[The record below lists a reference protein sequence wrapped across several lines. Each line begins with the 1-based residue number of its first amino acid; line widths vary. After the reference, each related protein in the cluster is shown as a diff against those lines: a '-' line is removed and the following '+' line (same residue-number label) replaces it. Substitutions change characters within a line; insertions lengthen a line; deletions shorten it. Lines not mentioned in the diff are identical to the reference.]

1 MFFMIFNIQGKWLI
15 GVLCNILVV
24 MSCQHDI
31 QQNKRLLDNTVD
43 NRSVSVQTQLF
54 PFPEI
59 PATLTEPEARKAWL
73 LTHYWEQFDFA
84 DTTLVNN
91 RDVTEQGFV
100 NFIALLADGTT
111 PEELTRESLENWC
124 AGFVGK
130 EHARQVLTQTAD
142 DYLFNPN
149 SPFYNE
155 ALYGLYL
162 ETMLGVL
169 PQTDAMRSAYR
180 FKLKLVRR
188 NNVGDKATDF
198 TYYQPDGMRRTLAT
212 TSVKNDRLLLMFYDP
227 ECESCHE
234 VLLQMAADTA
244 LAEAVRTGK
253 LSVLAVYTE
262 GNDEAWRKA
271 LPDMP
276 EGWMVGTDREAV
288 KGGALYDLKA
298 MPSLYLLDGKKTV
311 LLKDAAY
318 EKIRATLAL

>member
-1 MFFMIFNIQGKWLI
+1 MNRYGLLI
-15 GVLCNILVV
+15 GLILLLASCRAKPGTAETKERSYTDSSVV
-24 MSCQHDI
+24 
-31 QQNKRLLDNTVD
+31 QQR
-43 NRSVSVQTQLF
+43 VQF

-73 LTHYWEQFDFA
+73 LIHYWEQFDFA

-91 RDVTEQGFV
+91 RDVTEQGC
-100 NFIALLADGTT
+100 
-111 PEELTRESLENWC
+111 S
-124 AGFVGK
+124 GFVGQ

-142 DYLFNPN
+142 SYLFNSN

-155 ALYGLYL
+155 GLYGMYL
-162 ETMLGVL
+162 EALLGKL

-180 FKLKLVRR
+180 FKLELVKR

-198 TYYQPDGMRRTLAT
+198 TYYQPDGTRRTLAT

-276 EGWMVGTDREAV
+276 EGWTVGTDREAV
-288 KGGALYDLKA
+288 KTGALYDLKA
-298 MPSLYLLDGKKTV
+298 MPSLYLLDGSKTV

-318 EKIRATLAL
+318 EKIRTTLAF

>member
-1 MFFMIFNIQGKWLI
+1 MGRYGLLI
-15 GVLCNILVV
+15 GLLLLLG
-24 MSCQHDI
+24 SCHT
-31 QQNKRLLDNTVD
+31 KPGMTGK
-43 NRSVSVQTQLF
+43 SEPVQSDSIAVKVQDKF
-54 PFPEI
+54 PFPAI
-59 PATLTEPEARKAWL
+59 PELLTSPGERRDYL

-111 PEELTRESLENWC
+111 PEELTRESLANWC

-142 DYLFNPN
+142 SYLFNPN

-155 ALYGLYL
+155 GLYGLYL

-169 PQTDAMRSAYR
+169 PQTDAVRSSYQ
-180 FKLKLVRR
+180 FKLELVRR
-188 NNVGDKATDF
+188 NNPGDRATDF
-198 TYYQPDGMRRTLAT
+198 TYYLPDGTRRTLAAT
-212 TSVKNDRLLLMFYDP
+212 PTKNDRLLLMFYDP

-244 LAEAVRTGK
+244 LAEAVRAGK

-262 GNDEAWRKA
+262 GNEEAWRKA

-276 EGWMVGTDREAV
+276 GGWTVGTDREAV
-288 KGGALYDLKA
+288 KTGALYDLKA
-298 MPSLYLLDGKKTV
+298 MPSLYLLDGSKTV

-318 EKIRATLAL
+318 EKIRTTLAF

>member
-1 MFFMIFNIQGKWLI
+1 MRHFFLGILLM
-15 GVLCNILVV
+15 VLCQISCRGNKQHNSDEKSFSQKQIEQKG
-24 MSCQHDI
+24 MSQ
-31 QQNKRLLDNTVD
+31 
-43 NRSVSVQTQLF
+43 SSF

-59 PATLTEPEARKAWL
+59 PATLTEPEARKSWL
-73 LTHYWEQFDFA
+73 LIHYWEQFDFA

-100 NFIALLADGTT
+100 NFIALLTDGTT

-142 DYLFNPN
+142 SYLFNPN

-155 ALYGLYL
+155 ALYGMYL
-162 ETMLGVL
+162 EALLGKL
-169 PQTDAMRSAYR
+169 PQTDAMRSTYR
-180 FKLKLVRR
+180 FKLELIRR
-188 NNVGDKATDF
+188 NNVGEKATDF
-198 TYYQPDGMRRTLAT
+198 VYYLSDGTRHTLAAT
-212 TSVKNDRLLLMFYDP
+212 PVKSNRLLLMFYDP

-244 LAEAVRTGK
+244 LAEAVRAGK

-262 GNDEAWRKA
+262 SNDEAWRKA

-276 EGWMVGTDREAV
+276 GGWTVGNDREAV
-288 KGGALYDLKA
+288 KTGALYDLKA
-298 MPSLYLLDGKKTV
+298 MPSLYLLDGQKTV

-318 EKIRATLAL
+318 EKIRTTLAL

>member
-1 MFFMIFNIQGKWLI
+1 MNRYELLI
-15 GVLCNILVV
+15 GLILLLASCRAKPGTAEAKERTRTDSTVV
-24 MSCQHDI
+24 
-31 QQNKRLLDNTVD
+31 QQ
-43 NRSVSVQTQLF
+43 QAQF

-59 PATLTEPEARKAWL
+59 PAALTEPEARKSYL

-84 DTTLVNN
+84 DTTLMNN

-111 PEELTRESLENWC
+111 PEELTRESLANWC

-155 ALYGLYL
+155 GLYGMYL
-162 ETMLGVL
+162 EALLGKL
-169 PQTDAMRSAYR
+169 PKTDARRSTYSFR
-180 FKLKLVRR
+180 LELVRR
-188 NNVGDKATDF
+188 NNVGNRATDF
-198 TYYQPDGMRRTLAT
+198 TYYLPDGTKHTLIAT
-212 TSVKNDRLLLMFYDP
+212 PVKNDRLLLVFYDP

-244 LAEAVRTGK
+244 LAEAVRAGK

-262 GNDEAWRKA
+262 GNEEAWRKA

-276 EGWMVGTDREAV
+276 EGWTVGTDREAV
-288 KGGALYDLKA
+288 KTGALYDLKA

-318 EKIRATLAL
+318 EKIRAALQER

>member
-1 MFFMIFNIQGKWLI
+1 MNRYGLLI
-15 GVLCNILVV
+15 GLLLLLASCRAKPGTAEAREPEPTDVV
-24 MSCQHDI
+24 QS
-31 QQNKRLLDNTVD
+31 
-43 NRSVSVQTQLF
+43 QTQFSF
-54 PFPEI
+54 PPI
-59 PATLTEPEARKAWL
+59 PATLTEPEARKSYL
-73 LTHYWEQFDFA
+73 LIHYWEQFDFA
-84 DTTLVNN
+84 DTMLVNN

-155 ALYGLYL
+155 GLYGMYL
-162 ETMLGVL
+162 EALLGKL

-180 FKLKLVRR
+180 FKLELVRR

-198 TYYQPDGMRRTLAT
+198 TYYQPDGTRCTLAT
-212 TSVKNDRLLLMFYDP
+212 TPVKNDRLLLMFYDP

-244 LAEAVRTGK
+244 LAEAVRAGK

-276 EGWMVGTDREAV
+276 KGWTVGTDRGPEGDAV
-288 KGGALYDLKA
+288 ALPAGRKENGAAERRGLRKNTCGAGILKT
-298 MPSLYLLDGKKTV
+298 GT
-311 LLKDAAY
+311 
-318 EKIRATLAL
+318 

>member
-1 MFFMIFNIQGKWLI
+1 M
-15 GVLCNILVV
+15 
-24 MSCQHDI
+24 
-31 QQNKRLLDNTVD
+31 
-43 NRSVSVQTQLF
+43 
-54 PFPEI
+54 
-59 PATLTEPEARKAWL
+59 
-73 LTHYWEQFDFA
+73 
-84 DTTLVNN
+84 
-91 RDVTEQGFV
+91 
-100 NFIALLADGTT
+100 
-111 PEELTRESLENWC
+111 RESLENWC
-124 AGFVGK
+124 MAFVGQ
-130 EHARQVLTQTAD
+130 EHARKVLTQTAD

-155 ALYGLYL
+155 GLYGMYL
-162 ETMLGVL
+162 EALLGKL

-180 FKLKLVRR
+180 FKLELVRR

-198 TYYQPDGMRRTLAT
+198 TYYQPDGTRRTLAT
-212 TSVKNDRLLLMFYDP
+212 TPVKNDRLLLMFYDP

-244 LAEAVRTGK
+244 LAEAVRAGK

-262 GNDEAWRKA
+262 GNDAAWRKA

-288 KGGALYDLKA
+288 KTGALYDLKA

-318 EKIRATLAL
+318 EKIRAALQER

>member
-1 MFFMIFNIQGKWLI
+1 MFSYLKI
-15 GVLCNILVV
+15 GLLGAVL
-24 MSCQHDI
+24 MSCKHSAAPID
-31 QQNKRLLDNTVD
+31 
-43 NRSVSVQTQLF
+43 VSPDQAEEAPIVVEQSADSF
-54 PFPEI
+54 PFPVI
-59 PATLTEPEARKAWL
+59 PEVLTSPEDRKSYL
-73 LTHYWEQFDFA
+73 LIHYWDQFDFA

-130 EHARQVLTQTAD
+130 
-142 DYLFNPN
+142 

-155 ALYGLYL
+155 ALYGMYL
-162 ETMLGVL
+162 EALLSKL

-180 FKLKLVRR
+180 FKLELVRR

-198 TYYQPDGMRRTLAT
+198 VYYLSDGSRHTLAAT
-212 TSVKNDRLLLMFYDP
+212 PVKSNRLLLMFYDP

-288 KGGALYDLKA
+288 KDGALYDLKA

>member
-1 MFFMIFNIQGKWLI
+1 MNRYGLLI
-15 GVLCNILVV
+15 GLILLLASCRAKPGKAEARELEPTDSTVV
-24 MSCQHDI
+24 QV
-31 QQNKRLLDNTVD
+31 RV
-43 NRSVSVQTQLF
+43 F

-59 PATLTEPEARKAWL
+59 PATLTEPEARKSYL

-84 DTTLVNN
+84 DTTLMNN

-111 PEELTRESLENWC
+111 PEELTRESLANWC

-155 ALYGLYL
+155 NLYGLYL
-162 ETMLGVL
+162 ETLLGML
-169 PQTDAMRSAYR
+169 PQTDAMRSSYQ
-180 FKLKLVRR
+180 FKLKLVKR
-188 NNVGDKATDF
+188 NNPGNRATDF
-198 TYYQPDGMRRTLAT
+198 TYYLPNGTRRTLAAT
-212 TSVKNDRLLLMFYDP
+212 QVKGDRLLLMFYDP

-276 EGWMVGTDREAV
+276 KGWTVGTDHEAV
-288 KGGALYDLKA
+288 KTEALYDLKA
-298 MPSLYLLDGKKTV
+298 MPSLYLLDGQKTV

>member
-1 MFFMIFNIQGKWLI
+1 MGRYGLLI
-15 GVLCNILVV
+15 GLLLLLG
-24 MSCQHDI
+24 SCHT
-31 QQNKRLLDNTVD
+31 KPGMTGK
-43 NRSVSVQTQLF
+43 SEPVQTDSIAVKVQDKF
-54 PFPEI
+54 PFPAI
-59 PATLTEPEARKAWL
+59 PELLTSPGERRDYL
-73 LTHYWEQFDFA
+73 LTHYWDQFDFT

-142 DYLFNPN
+142 SYLFNPN

-155 ALYGLYL
+155 ALYGMYL
-162 ETMLGVL
+162 EALLGKL
-169 PQTDAMRSAYR
+169 PQTDAMRSTYR
-180 FKLKLVRR
+180 FKLELIRR
-188 NNVGDKATDF
+188 NNVGEKATDF
-198 TYYQPDGMRRTLAT
+198 VYYLSDGSRHTLAAT
-212 TSVKNDRLLLMFYDP
+212 PVKNDRLLLMFYDP

-244 LAEAVRTGK
+244 LAEAVRAGK

-262 GNDEAWRKA
+262 GNEEAWRKA

-276 EGWMVGTDREAV
+276 GGWTVGNDRKAV
-288 KGGALYDLKA
+288 KTGALYDLKA

>member
-1 MFFMIFNIQGKWLI
+1 MNRYGLLI
-15 GVLCNILVV
+15 GLILLLA
-24 MSCQHDI
+24 SCRAKPGTAEAMESAPTDSTVI
-31 QQNKRLLDNTVD
+31 QARV
-43 NRSVSVQTQLF
+43 F

-73 LTHYWEQFDFA
+73 LTHYWDKFSFA

-100 NFIALLADGTT
+100 NFIALLLDGTT
-111 PEELTRESLENWC
+111 SEELARESLKNWC
-124 AGFVGK
+124 KGFVGK
-130 EHARQVLTQTAD
+130 DHARRVLTKTAD

-155 ALYGLYL
+155 GLYGLYL

-169 PQTDAMRSAYR
+169 PQTDAVRSSYQ
-180 FKLKLVRR
+180 FKLELVRR
-188 NNVGDKATDF
+188 NNPGDRATDF
-198 TYYQPDGMRRTLAT
+198 TYYLPDGTRCTLAT
-212 TSVKNDRLLLMFYDP
+212 TPVKNNRLLLVFYDP

-234 VLLQMAADTA
+234 ILGQMAADTA
-244 LAEAVRTGK
+244 LTEAVQTGK

-276 EGWMVGTDREAV
+276 KGWTVGTDHEAV
-288 KGGALYDLKA
+288 KTGALYDLKA
-298 MPSLYLLDGKKTV
+298 MPSLYLLDGQKTV

>member
-1 MFFMIFNIQGKWLI
+1 MCGAMRQLGCVFIGLLLLSFQVSACRSKTSPVTQDTVSIQE
-15 GVLCNILVV
+15 
-24 MSCQHDI
+24 
-31 QQNKRLLDNTVD
+31 
-43 NRSVSVQTQLF
+43 QTQF

-59 PATLTEPEARKAWL
+59 PATLTEPEARKAYL
-73 LTHYWEQFDFA
+73 LAHYWEQFDFA

-111 PEELTRESLENWC
+111 SEELTRESLENWC

-130 EHARQVLTQTAD
+130 DQARRILTKTAD
-142 DYLFNPN
+142 DYLYNPN

-162 ETMLGVL
+162 EALLGKL

-180 FKLKLVRR
+180 FKLELVRR
-188 NNVGDKATDF
+188 NNVGDRATDF
-198 TYYQPDGMRRTLAT
+198 VYYLPDGTRRTLAA
-212 TSVKNDRLLLMFYDP
+212 TSVKNDRLLLVFYDP

-234 VLLQMAADTA
+234 VLMQMAADRA
-244 LAEAVRTGK
+244 LAEAVKAGK

-262 GNDEAWRKA
+262 GNDGTWRKA

-276 EGWMVGTDREAV
+276 EGWTVGTDREAV
-288 KGGALYDLKA
+288 KQGALYDLKA
-298 MPSLYLLDGKKTV
+298 MPSLYLLDGQKRV
-311 LLKDAAY
+311 VLKDAAY
-318 EKIRATLAL
+318 EKIRTILDF

>member
-1 MFFMIFNIQGKWLI
+1 MMNRYGLLI
-15 GVLCNILVV
+15 GLILLLA
-24 MSCQHDI
+24 SCRAKPGTAEAMESAPTDSTVI
-31 QQNKRLLDNTVD
+31 QARV
-43 NRSVSVQTQLF
+43 F

-59 PATLTEPEARKAWL
+59 PATLTEPEARKFWL
-73 LTHYWEQFDFA
+73 LIHYWEQFDFA
-84 DTTLVNN
+84 DTTLVDN

-100 NFIALLADGTT
+100 NFIALLLDGTT
-111 PEELTRESLENWC
+111 PEELTHESLENWC

-130 EHARQVLTQTAD
+130 EHARKVLTQTAD
-142 DYLFNPN
+142 DYLYNPN

-155 ALYGLYL
+155 GLYGLYL

-169 PQTDAMRSAYR
+169 PQTDAMRSTYR
-180 FKLKLVRR
+180 FKLELVRR

-198 TYYQPDGMRRTLAT
+198 TYYQPDGTRRTLAT

-276 EGWMVGTDREAV
+276 EGWTVGTDREAV
-288 KGGALYDLKA
+288 KTGALYDLKA

-311 LLKDAAY
+311 LLKDATY
-318 EKIRATLAL
+318 EKIRAALGI

>member
-1 MFFMIFNIQGKWLI
+1 MFSYIKI
-15 GVLCNILVV
+15 GLLGVVL
-24 MSCQHDI
+24 MSCKHSATPAD
-31 QQNKRLLDNTVD
+31 
-43 NRSVSVQTQLF
+43 VSPGQAEEAPVAVEQSLGSF
-54 PFPEI
+54 PFPAI
-59 PATLTEPEARKAWL
+59 PEVLTSSEDRKAYL

-91 RDVTEQGFV
+91 RDVTEQSFV

-130 EHARQVLTQTAD
+130 DHARKVLTKTAD

-155 ALYGLYL
+155 GLYGMYL
-162 ETMLGVL
+162 EALLGKL

-180 FKLKLVRR
+180 FKLKLVKR
-188 NNVGDKATDF
+188 NNVGDRATDF
-198 TYYQPDGMRRTLAT
+198 TYYLPDGTRRTL
-212 TSVKNDRLLLMFYDP
+212 TSTQVKNDRLLLMFYDP

-234 VLLQMAADTA
+234 VLLRMAADRT
-244 LAEAVRTGK
+244 LAEAIKAGRV
-253 LSVLAVYTE
+253 SVLAVYTE

-276 EGWMVGTDREAV
+276 EGWTVGTDREAV
-288 KGGALYDLKA
+288 KQGALYDLKA
-298 MPSLYLLDGKKTV
+298 MPSLYLLDGQKRV

-318 EKIRATLAL
+318 ARIREMLDFLSSL